1 MKKLGFMAG
10 ALLATNAFASVET
23 VPGEMLVKLK
33 ANQKAALSSVVKSIG
48 AKLDRTIKLS
58 YGEVHVLKVDQ
69 KADVKSLAKSL
80 ASDPAIEYAEPNFI
94 YRAIVPEKEMT
105 LQSVMAPVMEFGA
118 PSDPKFGQLWG
129 LNNDGTNEP
138 SRTVPGVVGADI
150 DAFKAWEI
158 TKGSRAVKIAV
169 IDTGIDYNHPD
180 LAANMMINEA
190 EKNGQAGVDDDGNGF
205 VDDIY
210 GYDFAGKD
218 GDPMDGHSHG
228 THCAGTIG
236 AIHDNGEGVAGV
248 MSEVSFLAVK
258 FLSDSG
264 SGSTADAI
272 SAIDYATSRG
282 VDLMSNSWGG
292 GGYSE
297 ALKEAIERA
306 NDAGI
311 VFTAAAGNSGSN
323 NDQTPHYP
331 SNYDV
336 ENVISVAASTAQD
349 DLASF
354 SCYGRRTVHIAAPG
368 HRILSTTKNGG
379 YAVYSGTSMA
389 TPHVSGAIGLLL
401 AQEGRMSPAAVRER
415 LMATS
420 EPIGAL
426 RGRTINSGRLNAYN
440 LLTDTRPERNEPNP
454 NDWRSVPLDQAWE
467 TNHPY
472 GHNVSMERTF
482 TVEGAKFL
490 RLKIEKYDLE
500 KNYDFI
506 TVKNASRQVVEKV
519 SGKGEA
525 VVTEYVEG
533 STIHATFTSDR
544 SVDGWGFKI
553 VEVEAQF

>member
-1 MKKLGFMAG
+1 MKKLGIVAG
-10 ALLATNAFASVET
+10 ALLAANAYAAVET

-33 ANQKAALSSVVKSIG
+33 GNEKAALKSVIDSVG
-48 AKLDRTIKLS
+48 ATLGRTIKLS
-58 YGEVHVLKVDQ
+58 YGEVHLLKVDQ
-69 KADVKSLAKSL
+69 KSDIKSLTKAL
-80 ASDPAIEYAEPNFI
+80 ASNPAVEYAEPNFV
-94 YRAIVPEKEMT
+94 YRAIVPEKQMT
-105 LQSVMAPVMEFGA
+105 LESVMAPVMEFGA
-118 PSDPKFGQLWG
+118 PNDPKFGQLWG
-129 LNNDGTNEP
+129 LNNDGGNEP
-138 SRTVPGVVGADI
+138 SRTMPGVVGADI

-169 IDTGIDYNHPD
+169 IDTGIDYRHPD
-180 LAANMMINEA
+180 LAANMMVNEA
-190 EKNGQAGVDDDGNGF
+190 ELNGTAGVDDDGNGY

-282 VDLMSNSWGG
+282 VDIMSNSWGG
-292 GGYSE
+292 GGYSA

-306 NDAGI
+306 ADAGI
-311 VFTAAAGNSGSN
+311 LFTAAAGNSGSN
-323 NDQTPHYP
+323 NDQSPHYP

-389 TPHVSGAIGLLL
+389 TPHVTGALGLLL
-401 AQEGRMSPAAVRER
+401 AQEGRMPVAEVRER

-454 NDWRSVPLDQAWE
+454 GDWRSIPLDEVWE

-482 TVEGAKFL
+482 SVAGAKFV

-506 TVKNASRQVVEKV
+506 TVKNASRQVVEKFSGQGEGAV
-519 SGKGEA
+519 S
-525 VVTEYVEG
+525 EYVEG
-533 STIHATFTSDR
+533 DTIHATFTSDR

>member
-1 MKKLGFMAG
+1 MKKLG
-10 ALLATNAFASVET
+10 LLAGLVLAANAHAAVET
-23 VPGEMLVKLK
+23 VPGEVLVKLK
-33 ANQKAALSSVVKSIG
+33 GSDKAALKSVMSNVG
-48 AKLDRTIKLS
+48 ATLARTVKLS
-58 YGEVHVLKVDQ
+58 YGDVHVLKLDQ
-69 KADVKSLAKSL
+69 KSNIKSVVKSL
-80 ASDPAIEYAEPNFI
+80 ASDPAVEYAEPNFV
-94 YRAIVPEKEMT
+94 YRAIVPEKEVN
-105 LQSVMAPVMEFGA
+105 LQSLMAPVMQFGA
-118 PSDPKFGQLWG
+118 PNDPKFGQLWG
-129 LNNDGTNEP
+129 LDNTGSNEP
-138 SRTVPGVVGADI
+138 SRTQPGLVGADV

-169 IDTGIDYNHPD
+169 IDTGIDYRHPD
-180 LAANMMINEA
+180 LKDNMLVNEA
-190 EKNGQAGVDDDGNGF
+190 ELNGTEGVDDDGNGF

-236 AIHDNGEGVAGV
+236 ATHDNGVGVAGV

-272 SAIDYATSRG
+272 AAIDYATLRG
-282 VDLMSNSWGG
+282 VDIMSNSWGG

-306 NDAGI
+306 SEAGI
-311 VFTAAAGNSGSN
+311 LFTAAAGNSGSN
-323 NDQTPHYP
+323 NDQSPHYP

-336 ENVISVAASTAQD
+336 ANVISVAASTAQD

-389 TPHVSGAIGLLL
+389 TPHVTGALGLLL
-401 AQEGRMSPAAVRER
+401 AQEGRLPVAEVRER

-420 EPIGAL
+420 EPVGAL

-440 LLTDTRPERNEPNP
+440 LLTNTRPERNEPKP
-454 NDWRSVPLDQAWE
+454 GDWRSIPLDQVWE
-467 TNHPY
+467 SNHPY
-472 GHNVSMERTF
+472 GHNVKLERTF
-482 TVEGAKFL
+482 NVPGAKFI
-490 RLKIEKYDLE
+490 RLKIAKYDTE

-506 TVKNASRQVVEKV
+506 TVTNSSRQVVEKV
-519 SGKGEA
+519 SGKGEGL
-525 VVTEYVEG
+525 VTEYVEG
-533 STIHATFTSDR
+533 DTIHATFTSDR
-544 SVDGWGFKI
+544 SVDAWGFVI
-553 VEVEAQF
+553 EEVEAQF